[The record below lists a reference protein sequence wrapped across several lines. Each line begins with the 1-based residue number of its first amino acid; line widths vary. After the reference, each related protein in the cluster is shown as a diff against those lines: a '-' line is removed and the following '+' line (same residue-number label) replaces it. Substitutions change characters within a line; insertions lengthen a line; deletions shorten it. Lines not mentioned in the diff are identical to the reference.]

1 MAATPASDKLPPLPG
16 LRVLVA
22 GAGTAGVSAA
32 LFLAGHRAHVTV
44 CDGRTHDRPVL
55 TDAGVDVV
63 STDSV
68 TRESLTRFDLV
79 VVSPGFRPDSAV
91 VVAAHAAGL
100 PVWGEVEL
108 AWRVDRSGLLG
119 APRTWLVVTGT
130 NGKTTT
136 TSMVEAIVSASP
148 RSVAACGNI
157 GLPVLDALTLDP
169 RVDVLAVELSSFQLY
184 WAPSVVPDAGVVLNI
199 AEDHLDWHGSMD
211 AYVSA
216 KSGAL
221 RGPIA
226 IVGADDPVAGMLS
239 ATAPGGRTVAVRLG
253 EPAVGEVGVR
263 DGRLVDRAF
272 GPEIHDDG
280 VPVGTTASI
289 RPVGPSGLT
298 DALAAAALC
307 RAVGVAADDV
317 AGGLA
322 GFRPGRHRGEVV
334 ATLDGIDFVD
344 DSKAT
349 NPHAAAAS
357 IRAHRRVVLIAGGL
371 LKGAA
376 VDDLV
381 IETADRLA
389 AVVLL
394 GTDRDLLAAAIA
406 RHAPSIPT
414 VTLFTGDDDRVIAT
428 PVLPDAV
435 ADSAHSPSTSTDA
448 LRAVTAT
455 AADPTLDA
463 AAAVMNAAV
472 ATAWHLAQSD
482 TDRPDAILLAPAA
495 ASLDMFSGYG
505 VRGDAFTHAALVIGA
520 AATVDGGTT
529 AS

>member
-1 MAATPASDKLPPLPG
+1 MAAVPASDQLPSLPG

-32 LFLAGHRAHVTV
+32 LFLAAHDARVTV
-44 CDGRTHDRPVL
+44 CDGRTHPRPVL
-55 TDAGVDVV
+55 ADAGVEVI

-68 TRESLTRFDLV
+68 TRESVTAFDLV

-91 VVAAHAAGL
+91 VTAARSAGL

-108 AWRVDRSGLLG
+108 AWRVDHSGLLG
-119 APRTWLVVTGT
+119 APRTWLVITGT

-136 TSMVEAIVSASP
+136 TSMVEAVVAASP

-199 AEDHLDWHGSMD
+199 AEDHLDWHGSMG
-211 AYVSA
+211 AYVTA

-221 RGPIA
+221 RGQIA
-226 IVGADDPVAGMLS
+226 IVGADDPVAGALS
-239 ATAPGGRTVAVRLG
+239 ATTPGARTVAVRLG
-253 EPAVGEVGVR
+253 EPAVGEVGVVGG
-263 DGRLVDRAF
+263 DLVDRAF
-272 GPEIHDDG
+272 GGDAG

-307 RAVGVAADDV
+307 RAVGVTADDV
-317 AGGLA
+317 ERGLA

-334 ATLDGIDFVD
+334 ATLEGIEFVD

-381 IETADRLA
+381 VETADRLA

-414 VTLFTGDDDRVIAT
+414 VTLLTGDDDRVIAT

-448 LRAVTAT
+448 LRAITAS
-455 AADPTLDA
+455 AADPALGTA
-463 AAAVMNAAV
+463 GRVMNAAV
-472 ATAWHLAQSD
+472 AIAWHLAAAD
-482 TDRPDAILLAPAA
+482 IDRPDAILLAPAA

-505 VRGDAFTHAALVIGA
+505 ERGDAFAHGALAVGA
-520 AATVDGGTT
+520 TAPLDDGTT

>member
-1 MAATPASDKLPPLPG
+1 MAADPASDQLPSLPG

-32 LFLAGHRAHVTV
+32 LFLAAHGAHVTV
-44 CDGRTHDRPVL
+44 CDGRTHHRPVL

-68 TRESLTRFDLV
+68 TRDSVAAFDLV

-91 VVAAHAAGL
+91 VTAARAAGL

-108 AWRVDRSGLLG
+108 AWRVDHSGLLG
-119 APRTWLVVTGT
+119 APRTWLVITGT

-169 RVDVLAVELSSFQLY
+169 RVEVLAVELSSFQLH
-184 WAPSVVPDAGVVLNI
+184 WAPSVIPDAGVVLNI
-199 AEDHLDWHGSMD
+199 AEDHLDWHGSMA
-211 AYVSA
+211 AYVTA

-226 IVGADDPVAGMLS
+226 IIGADDPVAGVLS
-239 ATAPGGRTVAVRLG
+239 ATTPGARTVGVRLG
-253 EPAVGEVGVR
+253 APAVGEVGVVSG
-263 DGRLVDRAF
+263 DLVDRAF
-272 GPEIHDDG
+272 GPDPEGAGI
-280 VPVGTTASI
+280 PVGTTGSI
-289 RPVGPSGLT
+289 RPAGPSGLT

-307 RAVGVAADDV
+307 RAVGIAAADVDR
-317 AGGLA
+317 GLA

-334 ATLDGIDFVD
+334 AALEGIEFVD

-381 IETADRLA
+381 VESADRLA

-414 VTLFTGDDDRVIAT
+414 VTLLTGDDDRVIAT
-428 PVLPDAV
+428 PVLPEAV
-435 ADSAHSPSTSTDA
+435 ADSAHSPSTSTDT
-448 LRAVTAT
+448 LRAITAS
-455 AADPTLDA
+455 AADPALGTADG
-463 AAAVMNAAV
+463 VMNAAV
-472 ATAWHLAQSD
+472 AIAWHLATADS
-482 TDRPDAILLAPAA
+482 DRPDAILLAPAA

-505 VRGDAFTHAALVIGA
+505 VRGDAFAHGALALGA
-520 AATVDGGTT
+520 IATLDDPTT
-529 AS
+529 AP